1 MNNNFNTL
9 QNIIAYANS
18 GKNPQQLMQSLLQ
31 RNPQY
36 SQTLTQLKNMAN
48 GMPMDKFVMQLA
60 RQRGLDQNTL
70 SQIENL
76 LRKK

>member
-1 MNNNFNTL
+1 MNNSFNTL

-18 GKNPQQLMQSLLQ
+18 GKDPQQIMQTLLK

-36 SQTLTQLKNMAN
+36 NQTLNQLKNMAN

-60 RQRGLDQNTL
+60 KQRGLDQNTL

-76 LRKK
+76 LSRK